1 MLGKCFS
8 KAAALHLDRHER
20 PKAAN
25 LDRDL
30 DKPGS
35 PKVFPLYLK
44 ALLDEMLPGYLF
56 DLRP

>member
-1 MLGKCFS
+1 MLGECFS
-8 KAAALHLDRHER
+8 KNMALQLDRHKP

-35 PKVFPLYLK
+35 PEVFTFYFK
-44 ALLDEMLPGYLF
+44 ALLNEMLQEYLF

>member
-1 MLGKCFS
+1 M
-8 KAAALHLDRHER
+8 ALQLDRHKR
-20 PKAAN
+20 PKAPS

-35 PKVFPLYLK
+35 PKVFTLHLK
-44 ALLDEMLPGYLF
+44 ALLDEMLQGYSF

>member
-1 MLGKCFS
+1 MLGRCFS
-8 KAAALHLDRHER
+8 KVMTLHPDQRKR
-20 PKAAN
+20 AKAAN

-35 PKVFPLYLK
+35 PKVFTLHLK
-44 ALLDEMLPGYLF
+44 ALLDEMLQGYSF